1 MCKNPLKTRPS
12 YTKLIEIII
21 KKDIYKYDN
30 DNNNEKHSFIII
42 LLTLKLIEIIKKK
55 IFTSSNH

>member
-30 DNNNEKHSFIII
+30 DNEKHSFIII

>member
-1 MCKNPLKTRPS
+1 MCKKPLKTRPS

-30 DNNNEKHSFIII
+30 DNKKHSFIII

>member
-30 DNNNEKHSFIII
+30 DNKKHSFIII